1 MDKNITTLLAVETY
15 IQEHTREIRGEKAL
29 TDTDVAGLYQISLE
43 ELHKTVGRN
52 KKRFPAD
59 FMFLLNEEEKKK
71 LSLTGKKVYA
81 FTQMGIF
88 MLGGQLK
95 SDIARKTNM
104 QLIELFVGMMPGK
117 VFEILSDVQNQDK

>member
-1 MDKNITTLLAVETY
+1 MERNITTLLAVETF
-15 IQEHTREIRGEKAL
+15 IQEHTREIRGEKVL
-29 TDTDVAGLYQISLE
+29 PDTDVAGLYEISIE

-52 KKRFPAD
+52 KRRFPPD
-59 FMFLLNEEEKKK
+59 FMLLLNEEEKKK

-81 FTQMGIF
+81 FTQAGIL

-95 SDIARKTNM
+95 SDIARRTNM

-117 VFEILSDVQNQDK
+117 VFEILSSVQNQNK